1 MRDRGYVQGHE
12 PEDDEGA
19 GGSGEG
25 GLAETTTG
33 VAQRV
38 CAEEVVAAAD
48 TEGVTQRWEGCTGG

>member
-1 MRDRGYVQGHE
+1 MDTYKDTRQRTR
-12 PEDDEGA
+12 

-48 TEGVTQRWEGCTGG
+48 AEGVTQRWEGCTGG